1 MLSEVHRILLQDPV
15 TKDVFRELDGFL
27 AIIGALSALH
37 APRQGPVAEPEEQ
50 VVEEMME
57 GARLVFAI
65 ASEAM
70 WEHEENVRYF
80 QVSLWFYGFNT
91 CIVWRYVWRVGDIS
105 VPRSTCRCWFY
116 RLEELCAALKAL
128 YKFTSASP

>member
-1 MLSEVHRILLQDPV
+1 MTIDCRSSLSSLIAQSHFSLVSWQALSEVHRILLQDPV
-15 TKDVFRELDGFL
+15 TKDVLRELDGFL

-80 QVSLWFYGFNT
+80 QVSWGFQ
-91 CIVWRYVWRVGDIS
+91 CRVVSFGAW
-105 VPRSTCRCWFY
+105 CG
-116 RLEELCAALKAL
+116 ALGVC
-128 YKFTSASP
+128 S